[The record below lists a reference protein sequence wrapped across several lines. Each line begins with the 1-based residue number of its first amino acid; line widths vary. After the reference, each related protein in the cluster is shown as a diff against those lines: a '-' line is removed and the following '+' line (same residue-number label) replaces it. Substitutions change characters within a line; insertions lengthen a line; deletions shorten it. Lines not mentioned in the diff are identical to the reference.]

1 MGEKDKRV
9 EDIYDRQ
16 EGKYSYKEDPRGKFT
31 VGIKINLSQTSW
43 ER

>member
-9 EDIYDRQ
+9 EDINHGQ

-31 VGIKINLSQTSW
+31 VGIEINLSQTPW
-43 ER
+43 EG